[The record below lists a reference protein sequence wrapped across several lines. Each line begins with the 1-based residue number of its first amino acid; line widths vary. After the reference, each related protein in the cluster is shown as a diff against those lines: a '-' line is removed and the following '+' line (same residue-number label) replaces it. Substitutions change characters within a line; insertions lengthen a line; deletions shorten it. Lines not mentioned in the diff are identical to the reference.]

1 MMELNSIFFEFED
14 NKLIITSLGDNPYES
29 ILASM
34 SNYIGNKRYAVSYNS
49 FLKQCNSKKELF
61 DKVDFFNS
69 IENRTNPLTKFDS
82 ENYIIYK
89 VNKDDKELLKIFNT
103 DKNIKEHI
111 IRAENYMIL
120 IPKSYLNE
128 FLKRLKTYGYIV

>member
-1 MMELNSIFFEFED
+1 MELNSIFFEFED